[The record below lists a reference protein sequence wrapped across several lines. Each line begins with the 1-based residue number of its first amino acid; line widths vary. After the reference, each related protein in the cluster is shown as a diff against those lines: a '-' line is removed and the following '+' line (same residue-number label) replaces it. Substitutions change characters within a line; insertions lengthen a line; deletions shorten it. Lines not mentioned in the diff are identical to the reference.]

1 MPPGEF
7 RIQFDSDQGR
17 VRRGGSW
24 SNTAGLARAADRSR
38 FYPGLGVNFL
48 GFRLCRDAD
57 YPKHTQRS
65 DHAQEV

>member
-24 SNTAGLARAADRSR
+24 DYAAVNARAAYR
-38 FYPGLGVNFL
+38 FRYYPGSRSDFL

-65 DHAQEV
+65 EHAQEV

>member
-17 VRRGGSW
+17 VDRGGSW
-24 SNTAGLARAADRSR
+24 NITAGNARAAIRIRDFPGYRS
-38 FYPGLGVNFL
+38 FNI

-57 YPKHTQRS
+57 YPKHPK
-65 DHAQEV
+65 EVTR